1 MTWDLISSPTDDD
14 MVKDAISAF
23 VEECVKVSEA
33 IETQITKEIN
43 NAKEKYN
50 RKHKKKL
57 KNT

>member
-43 NAKEKYN
+43 NAKEAL
-50 RKHKKKL
+50 KKDL
-57 KNT
+57 EE